1 MIMKHFISTFWKPD
15 SRKMRNAWVYELP
28 SLMSN
33 HPSSALVYSV
43 RAASMAHYGK
53 KTGDV
58 SIQVEACRWYEK
70 GLESQRLESQRTQLQ
85 LLHGDS
91 VHLRLDAVT
100 ISAPLMF
107 SVFESMMSTSF
118 AAWSQHVKAAGKMIE
133 MRGPENCQS
142 GLIYRLF
149 RTVRIGTVSL
159 ARSGSLSAQAL
170 GSRLTNMQIYVGMTF
185 EQPSVFASEEWCRI
199 PFLKEG
205 KNPMDRL
212 GDILLQ
218 YPSIFIVR
226 NSMREMRSRGPH
238 RLEPTRQAVE
248 AKAEQLISLLDVYW
262 NECRQTIQPGY
273 DHDNFA
279 EIDNFRADAADWVIK
294 TLFPITYNDVFAAT
308 NVAMYDAAVII
319 AHALAWE
326 STSGF
331 SEPNKQR
338 IVIHCASILEA
349 VKYHES
355 KGPSSGGNL
364 SMVFPIKVVRRATPS
379 KFQREQAQVALE
391 QWADKRGVDG
401 ICKFPDAESEGLYG
415 NICKMEAAKQ
425 ANDASDPNKA
435 LEKFQFPMHI
445 S

>member
-1 MIMKHFISTFWKPD
+1 
-15 SRKMRNAWVYELP
+15 
-28 SLMSN
+28 
-33 HPSSALVYSV
+33 
-43 RAASMAHYGK
+43 MAHYGK

-58 SIQVEACRWYEK
+58 SIQVEACRWYDK

-91 VHLRLDAVT
+91 VHQRLDAVT

-142 GLIYRLF
+142 GLIHHLF
-149 RTVRIGTVSL
+149 RTVRIG
-159 ARSGSLSAQAL
+159 A
-170 GSRLTNMQIYVGMTF
+170 IYMGMTF
-185 EQPSVFASEEWCRI
+185 ERPSVFASEEWCRI

-212 GDILLQ
+212 GDVLLQ

-248 AKAEQLISLLDVYW
+248 AKAEQLISLLDTYW

-279 EIDNFRADAADWVIK
+279 EIENFRADTADWVIK
-294 TLFPITYNDVFAAT
+294 TLLPITYKDIFAAT
-308 NVAMYDAAVII
+308 NVAMYDAAVIL

-355 KGPSSGGNL
+355 KGPSSGGSI
-364 SMVFPIKVVRRATPS
+364 SMVLPIKVVRRATPS

-391 QWADKRGVDG
+391 QWADTRGVDG
-401 ICKFPDAESEGLYG
+401 ICKFPDAESEGFYG
-415 NICKMEAAKQ
+415 NICKMEAAKE
-425 ANDASDPNKA
+425 ANDASDPNKV
-435 LEKFQFPMHI
+435 LEKFQFPMHM
-445 S
+445 SSPRPDMWQ